1 MGFVVKILVMGL
13 PGAGKT
19 ELSTQLAIVLKAV
32 HFNADAVRANL
43 NKDLGF
49 SIEDRI
55 EQARRMGFLC
65 DTVHAAGYIVI
76 ADFVCPTEE
85 TRNAFGDAYIIWV
98 NRIDSGRF
106 SDTNLLFQPPTNS
119 NIMIP
124 PGLSID
130 QEISMIID
138 DLQLN
143 NWINTHTKE
152 EKTTWIPSK

>member
-65 DTVHAAGYIVI
+65 DTVHTAGYIAI

-152 EKTTWIPSK
+152 EKTTWILSK